1 MNDQETVIS
10 TQGLTKRY
18 RSKTALDGL
27 SIELKRGHIYG
38 LVGNNGSGKT
48 TLMRILTGLSPRYEG
63 TVEILGRSDKK
74 GLRLSR
80 KSMGA
85 VVGAPQFYE
94 AFSIKGNLT
103 MRGILIGKSDPE
115 ELKSLREHLKL
126 KNRDMGGRTM
136 RSCILIQKQLYGVAA
151 ALLGDPELLVLDEPL
166 DGLDTNGIDDVKA
179 LLQASRENGATVLV
193 SSHEPADLE
202 GFATDYIFIDGGK
215 LVEQL
220 SAAELAASMAERGM
234 EGVEE
239 YFRALVPS
247 EPGKESAK

>member
-1 MNDQETVIS
+1 MDTQETVIS
-10 TQGLTKRY
+10 TQELTKRY
-18 RSKTALDGL
+18 GKKVALDGL
-27 SIELKRGHIYG
+27 SIELRRGRVYG

-48 TLMRILTGLSPRYEG
+48 TLLRILTGLSPRYEG
-63 TVEILGRSDKK
+63 KVEILGRGDRK

-103 MRGILIGKSDPE
+103 MRGILIGKNDPE
-115 ELKSLREHLKL
+115 EIKSLREHLKL

-202 GFATDYIFIDGGK
+202 GFATDYIFIDNGK
-215 LVEQL
+215 LVEQI
-220 SAAELAASMAERGM
+220 SADKLAASMAERGM

-247 EPGKESAK
+247 EPGKERAK